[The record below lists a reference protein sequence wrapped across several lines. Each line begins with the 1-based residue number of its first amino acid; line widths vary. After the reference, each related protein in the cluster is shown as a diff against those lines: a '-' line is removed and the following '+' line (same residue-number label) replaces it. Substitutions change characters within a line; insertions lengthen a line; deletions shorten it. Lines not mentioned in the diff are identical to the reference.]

1 MTDSTATTTATTT
14 ASSDSDAAATP
25 PELRHGA
32 PVSRSRGQVVVH
44 PSREQYAKVVAAF
57 KAEGFET
64 CSDLCAVD
72 FRGVAQ
78 ERPLPVGVAPGR
90 YEVVVNLLS
99 LSRRER
105 VRVRVQLPDAD
116 PRVASLYDLYP
127 GVEAMEREA
136 YDLMGVTFDGHPD
149 LTRILMPDD
158 WVGHPLRKEE
168 PMGRIPVQFKGAP
181 PPR

>member
-1 MTDSTATTTATTT
+1 MSDTTTETV
-14 ASSDSDAAATP
+14 AAPAP
-25 PELRHGA
+25 DLRHGA
-32 PVSRSRGQVVVH
+32 PVTRSRGQVVLH
-44 PSREQYAKVVAAF
+44 ASAAGYLKVVGAL

-72 FRGVAQ
+72 YLGAATARQ
-78 ERPLPVGVAPGR
+78 LPDGIVPGR

-105 VRVRVQLPDAD
+105 VRVRVQVPAED
-116 PRVASLYDLYP
+116 PRVPSIYDLYP

-136 YDLMGVTFDGHPD
+136 WDLMGVSFDGHPD
-149 LTRILMPDD
+149 LTRILLPDE

-181 PPR
+181 PAR

>member
-1 MTDSTATTTATTT
+1 MSDTTTPAPTE
-14 ASSDSDAAATP
+14 AAPP

-44 PSREQYAKVVAAF
+44 PTRATYAKVVGAL
-57 KAEGFET
+57 KAEGFAM
-64 CSDLCAVD
+64 CADLCAADYHGAPQARVLPD
-72 FRGVAQ
+72 GV
-78 ERPLPVGVAPGR
+78 EPER

-105 VRVRVQLPDAD
+105 IRVRVQVPDAD
-116 PRVASLYDLYP
+116 PRVASIYDLYP

-136 YDLMGVTFDGHPD
+136 YDLMGIVFDGHPD
-149 LTRILMPDD
+149 LTRILMPDE

-181 PPR
+181 PAR

>member
-1 MTDSTATTTATTT
+1 MTEPHETTT
-14 ASSDSDAAATP
+14 SEAAV

-32 PVSRSRGQVVVH
+32 PVSRSRGQAVVH
-44 PSREQYAKVVAAF
+44 PSRDQYAKVVAAF

-72 FRGVAQ
+72 YRGFPAD
-78 ERPLPVGVAPGR
+78 RPLPAGVAPER

-105 VRVRVQLPDAD
+105 VRVRVQVPDAD
-116 PRVASLYDLYP
+116 PRVASLYDTYP

-136 YDLMGVTFDGHPD
+136 YDLMGVTFDAHPD